1 MMKTLKGKPLMKVKN
16 LLSKMTSKVKKIS
29 VEMEKMRMVSQRK
42 EMRAKKIR
50 FSRLLKNLS
59 LKSTS
64 IYPSL
69 KMTTR

>member
-1 MMKTLKGKPLMKVKN
+1 MMRTLKGITLMKVKS
-16 LLSKMTSKVKKIS
+16 LLSKMTSKVKRIS

-50 FSRLLKNLS
+50 SSRLLKNLS

>member
-1 MMKTLKGKPLMKVKN
+1 MMRTLKGITLMKVKS
-16 LLSKMTSKVKKIS
+16 LLSKMTSKAKKIS

>member
-1 MMKTLKGKPLMKVKN
+1 MMRTLKGITLMKVKS
-16 LLSKMTSKVKKIS
+16 LLSKMTSKAKKIS

-50 FSRLLKNLS
+50 SSRLLKNLS